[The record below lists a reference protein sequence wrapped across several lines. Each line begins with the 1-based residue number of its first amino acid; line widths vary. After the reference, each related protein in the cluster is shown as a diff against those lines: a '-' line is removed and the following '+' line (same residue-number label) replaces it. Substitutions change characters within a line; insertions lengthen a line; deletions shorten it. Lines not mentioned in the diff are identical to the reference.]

1 MKKILKILIG
11 VIVFLTLPALLFF
24 GVLYLK
30 YNEDLPIG
38 QEGEK
43 ADLLAHN
50 MLKSLDYE
58 SYKETDYIE
67 WSFRNSRL
75 YKWNKREN
83 ICVVQWKDFKVD
95 LHLNYIE
102 RSLAAVHNFNVVGEK
117 RDELVDKARSYFN
130 NDSFWLVAPYKV
142 FDKGVKRSIV
152 NLDNDDE
159 VVLDAVKKVKAAN
172 HHIEEVFCPFPVH
185 GLDKAMG
192 LAPTRIAIT
201 SFMYG
206 ITGLGIAIWLTYYTM
221 IADWPQDIGGKPSF
235 SWAENMPAFVPIMF
249 ELTVF
254 FAAHLMVITFYMRSR
269 IWPFKK
275 AENPDP
281 RTTDDHFLME
291 IEIHDNE
298 EELTTLL
305 NETGAVEINVV
316 DKH

>member
-1 MKKILKILIG
+1 MSSSK
-11 VIVFLTLPALLFF
+11 VIHAF
-24 GVLYLK
+24 Y
-30 YNEDLPIG
+30 
-38 QEGEK
+38 
-43 ADLLAHN
+43 
-50 MLKSLDYE
+50 
-58 SYKETDYIE
+58 
-67 WSFRNSRL
+67 
-75 YKWNKREN
+75 
-83 ICVVQWKDFKVD
+83 
-95 LHLNYIE
+95 
-102 RSLAAVHNFNVVGEK
+102 
-117 RDELVDKARSYFN
+117 
-130 NDSFWLVAPYKV
+130 
-142 FDKGVKRSIV
+142 
-152 NLDNDDE
+152 NDDE

-235 SWAENMPAFVPIMF
+235 SWGENMPAFVPIMF

-291 IEIHDNE
+291 IELHDNE
-298 EELTTLL
+298 EELMKLL

>member
-1 MKKILKILIG
+1 MSSSK
-11 VIVFLTLPALLFF
+11 VIHAF
-24 GVLYLK
+24 Y
-30 YNEDLPIG
+30 
-38 QEGEK
+38 
-43 ADLLAHN
+43 
-50 MLKSLDYE
+50 
-58 SYKETDYIE
+58 
-67 WSFRNSRL
+67 
-75 YKWNKREN
+75 
-83 ICVVQWKDFKVD
+83 
-95 LHLNYIE
+95 
-102 RSLAAVHNFNVVGEK
+102 
-117 RDELVDKARSYFN
+117 
-130 NDSFWLVAPYKV
+130 
-142 FDKGVKRSIV
+142 
-152 NLDNDDE
+152 NDDE

-201 SFMYG
+201 AFIYG
-206 ITGLGIAIWLTYYTM
+206 IIGLGMATWLTYYTM

-291 IEIHDNE
+291 IELHDNE

-305 NETGAVEINVV
+305 NQTGAVEINVV